1 MKRFET
7 RDLHIFFERF
17 FVRLS
22 DDECSYRKGT
32 ELLFRF
38 L

>member
-7 RDLHIFFERF
+7 RDLHSF